1 MKKTKN
7 KRDITYAEANG
18 CRPFNWNEWLD
29 RVIKAKSE
37 VPSCLDFDNTWDRE
51 YAIVV
56 ERAKSWVTC
65 SCGNQCAIIPRDSYD
80 GRPLD
85 EELHHLGTKFYQA
98 IKNGQW
104 KGAKSALSKIEK
116 RSAKLISK
124 EVERRIKEAAESL
137 AEIGYELEI
146 Q

>member
-7 KRDITYAEANG
+7 KKDITYAEACG
-18 CRPFNWNEWLD
+18 CKPFNWNEWLD
-29 RVIKAKSE
+29 KVIADKRVF
-37 VPSCLDFDNTWDRE
+37 PTNLDFDSPWDRE
-51 YAIVV
+51 CHIAA